1 MRKRFTHEL
10 SLLRMERCF
19 RYFDKIQYDLQKGAI
34 LMIIRHMK
42 KYTARRKAEREQ
54 EALRGKSK
62 DSKKKGTKGTTPHTN
77 KTATHKDTNSGK
89 RGSISKTSRQTAN
102 SQKTGSAQSSQ
113 PQPAGQSKKSMA
125 APSL

>member
-1 MRKRFTHEL
+1 M
-10 SLLRMERCF
+10 RMERCF

-42 KYTARRKAEREQ
+42 KYAAKRKAEREQ

-62 DSKKKGTKGTTPHTN
+62 DNKKKGTKGTTPATN
-77 KTATHKDTNSGK
+77 KTATNKDTTSGK

-113 PQPAGQSKKSMA
+113 QQPAVQSKKSMA